1 MFKVVDGVVQ
11 VIESVFGNSDRKDGQ
26 VLEDVVLRISDPD
39 KKNQFDDSHVKS
51 VPQERGFPAAGFM

>member
-39 KKNQFDDSHVKS
+39 RKNQFDQSVNS

>member
-11 VIESVFGNSDRKDGQ
+11 VIESVFGNKDRKDGQ
-26 VLEDVVLRISDPD
+26 VLEDIVLRISDPD
-39 KKNQFDDSHVKS
+39 RKNQFDSHVSS